1 MSPVIDTSDDDGRER
16 GVTAAVD
23 AVRAGHLVVLPTD
36 TVYGIGAD
44 AFDEAAVA
52 ALLEAKG
59 RGREMPPPVL
69 VPSPRTIDGLAVDIP
84 AYARR
89 LVKRFWPG
97 ALTLVVR
104 AQASLMWDLGETNGT
119 VAVRMPDHP
128 LTLAVLAETGPM
140 AVTSA
145 NRTGQPPART
155 ITDAASQLGASVT
168 VYLDAGRSGD
178 AEPST
183 IVDCTGDAPV
193 ILRHGA
199 VPEADVLAAVADE
212 SLDHA
217 GDEIDELDRNGTD
230 GIEGTAVDENAGS
243 DEAGAEAGDHDQKD
257 QGDVT
262 DDADTRGGGATAVGA
277 TDSQLGALPDQRD

>member
-16 GVTAAVD
+16 GITAAVD
-23 AVRAGHLVVLPTD
+23 AVRAGHLVVVPTD
-36 TVYGIGAD
+36 TVYGVGAD

-69 VPSPRTIDGLAVDIP
+69 VPSPRTIDGLAVDVP
-84 AYARR
+84 VYARR

-128 LTLAVLAETGPM
+128 LTLAVLAETGPL

-145 NRTGQPPART
+145 NRTGEPPART
-155 ITDAASQLGASVT
+155 VTDAASQLGPSVT

-193 ILRHGA
+193 VLRHGA
-199 VPEADVLAAVADE
+199 VPEAEILAAVADE

-217 GDEIDELDRNGTD
+217 GDEIDVED
-230 GIEGTAVDENAGS
+230 AVDDDVFEPVESVEATEQDERPAG
-243 DEAGAEAGDHDQKD
+243 
-257 QGDVT
+257 
-262 DDADTRGGGATAVGA
+262 GGGATAVDHV
-277 TDSQLGALPDQRD
+277 DSNGGTPPDPRG